1 MITAAIYAA
10 ASLSILLL
18 AGLAWEGRTGDFPL
32 PMLPIALLCLA
43 LPWGWLGAL
52 RYLPLGRWFRA
63 GVGLAWT
70 GLWIWLAPFV
80 LDQIYLHM
88 GYFTSTPYQLIL
100 PIDFHNWAAAM
111 SANVMFLIILGFLL
125 LGLLCVVAGILW
137 RRTHPRTS
145 APEA

>member
-1 MITAAIYAA
+1 MPGP
-10 ASLSILLL
+10 SLGL
-18 AGLAWEGRTGDFPL
+18 AGRP
-32 PMLPIALLCLA
+32 A
-43 LPWGWLGAL
+43 LP
-52 RYLPLGRWFRA
+52 PLGRWFRA

>member
-1 MITAAIYAA
+1 
-10 ASLSILLL
+10 
-18 AGLAWEGRTGDFPL
+18 
-32 PMLPIALLCLA
+32 
-43 LPWGWLGAL
+43 
-52 RYLPLGRWFRA
+52 
-63 GVGLAWT
+63 
-70 GLWIWLAPFV
+70 
-80 LDQIYLHM
+80 M